1 MSAMTS
7 LFLASSSV
15 AVLLWNLASISAC
28 SEHRASLNRPQQLT
42 FEGEALSLGHKE
54 IDKRK
59 G

>member
-15 AVLLWNLASISAC
+15 AVLLWNLASISAR
-28 SEHRASLNRPQQLT
+28 SEHRTSPNRPQQLT
-42 FEGEALSLGHKE
+42 FEGETLSLGHKQ
-54 IDKRK
+54 IDKHK